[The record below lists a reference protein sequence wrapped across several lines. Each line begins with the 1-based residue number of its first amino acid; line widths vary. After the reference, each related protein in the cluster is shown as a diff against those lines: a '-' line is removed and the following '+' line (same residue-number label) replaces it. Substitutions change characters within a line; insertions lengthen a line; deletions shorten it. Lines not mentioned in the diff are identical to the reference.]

1 MKSNEKENLDPLHL
15 ISGDKQW
22 PRIYDEEG
30 KEISILFEY
39 KLLQLYGPLFGIY
52 VVPQLD
58 DIYGKDIGDVVWHC
72 VIMVRQGFYKEAKFK
87 FVMQFTAEFPRVPP
101 KVIFL
106 SKVYHPLVD
115 YASGE
120 VDMARIFPK
129 WNYIH
134 DNMLYTVFSQIKQL
148 FCDQEKLSVT
158 DSLNPDAGR
167 KFSQKIHAFLERVID
182 CVDASKESLYEND
195 EDSSLIMRK
204 ESNADILGIKKKLK
218 EVCQDN
224 ASFEHKKKVMMD
236 YLTK

>member
-1 MKSNEKENLDPLHL
+1 MHL

-22 PRIYDEEG
+22 PKVHDEEG

-58 DIYGKDIGDVVWHC
+58 DIYIWHC

-87 FVMQFTAEFPRVPP
+87 FIMQFTAEFPRAPP

-115 YASGE
+115 YSTGDL
-120 VDMARIFPK
+120 DMSRIFPK

-134 DNMLYTVFSQIKQL
+134 ENMLYTVFSQIKLL
-148 FCDQEKLSVT
+148 FCDQEKLSIT

-167 KFSQKIHAFLERVID
+167 KFLQKIHVFL
-182 CVDASKESLYEND
+182 
-195 EDSSLIMRK
+195 
-204 ESNADILGIKKKLK
+204 
-218 EVCQDN
+218 
-224 ASFEHKKKVMMD
+224 
-236 YLTK
+236 